1 MTWSARLALPSFLI
15 SIFWYP
21 LGELRRAPQRTEK
34 HPKTNGQSQLHWITA
49 HQRKPGKWTQRRIP
63 SKTADLKVETECSWK
78 TWLLIEASS
87 TLACS
92 ELEARKEGSGKK
104 KKKKVSHFH
113 SLHHGPGV
121 LPLHPHGSQ
130 LFLPTFTGQNRSVKD
145 KRGEPTS
152 LFATL
157 LPGMRRLPIRKS
169 ILPREKAI

>member
-87 TLACS
+87 TLACT

-104 KKKKVSHFH
+104 KKKKGFPFPLSAPWTWGSSSAPSWFTTFPPNFH
-113 SLHHGPGV
+113 WPK
-121 LPLHPHGSQ
+121 PL
-130 LFLPTFTGQNRSVKD
+130 
-145 KRGEPTS
+145 
-152 LFATL
+152 
-157 LPGMRRLPIRKS
+157 RKG
-169 ILPREKAI
+169 